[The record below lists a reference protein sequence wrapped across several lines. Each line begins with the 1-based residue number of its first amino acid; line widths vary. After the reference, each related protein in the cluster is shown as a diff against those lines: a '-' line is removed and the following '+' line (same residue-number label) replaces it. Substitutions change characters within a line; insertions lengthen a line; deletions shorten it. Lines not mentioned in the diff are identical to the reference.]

1 MAQKKLLLA
10 GLLTSGLITMSTLS
24 IAQDGVSC
32 GESPAAPELVDGSTA
47 SMEEL
52 VANSRAVNAFIE
64 QADTYL
70 DCQKAAVENTTNG
83 LSRDERAIRT
93 AQYESLVPVRNEIG
107 DLFNA
112 EVQEYRAANPE

>member
-10 GLLTSGLITMSTLS
+10 GFITSGLITMPMSS
-24 IAQDGVSC
+24 FAQDGVDC
-32 GESPAAPELVDGSTA
+32 GESPAAPDIVDGSTV

-52 VANSRAVNAFIE
+52 VANSKAVNAFIE

-70 DCQKAAVENTTNG
+70 DCQKAAVKSTTNG
-83 LSRDERAIRT
+83 LSRDERQIRT
-93 AQYESLVPVRNEIG
+93 AQYEALVPVRNEIG